1 MKSSMFSD
9 TPSTGPK
16 MSWEDPMF
24 YPSIKG
30 LTTFVNVTFKDFA
43 AGCNSKDNYVWMTSP
58 SYGDIFHPTDF
69 VQITLDN
76 VPEINKVCLNF
87 FLSLI

>member
-1 MKSSMFSD
+1 MFSD

-76 VPEINKVCLNF
+76 VPEINKVCINF